1 MQILHLKIWPA
12 WQVLTDEE
20 EQEKMGIPK
29 NVKDTFI
36 KYNLLWLFPSISTTY
51 LTVFLQC

>member
-1 MQILHLKIWPA
+1 MQILLLKIWPA

-36 KYNLLWLFPSISTTY
+36 KYNLLGLFPSISTTY
-51 LTVFLQC
+51 LTVFLQR